1 MPRIAA
7 VVCTY
12 NRYDL
17 LPKAIQ
23 SLAQQS
29 VGAADYKI
37 VIVDNSPDHEAA
49 ARYAEQLRGPSNLTY
64 LVENTPGLSN
74 ARNVAARECGT
85 EIIAYMDDD
94 AIADPRW
101 LEELLR
107 AYERFGPEVGIV
119 GGRVVPI
126 WEAERPRWLHD
137 RLLGHV
143 SVVDWGGEYRVAAP
157 NEWFAGTNV
166 SYRTD
171 LVLRH
176 GGFNPSLGRVGSGI
190 SLMSNEEIEL
200 SEAIKAAGKL
210 LVYAPE
216 ARVDHLVDRKRLSR
230 TWFRKRAAWQ
240 AVSDFVMK
248 PEQTL
253 EAAQRQWRPLLDY
266 FNSLPP
272 KERSIRGLYVET
284 EDPEAF
290 LWQLGAIYMAE
301 VAALSGFEHAER

>member
-1 MPRIAA
+1 VPRIAA
-7 VVCTY
+7 VICTY

-23 SLAQQS
+23 SLAMQS
-29 VGAADYKI
+29 LDRAQYK
-37 VIVDNSPDHEAA
+37 VVVVDNSPDHEAA
-49 ARYAEQLRGPSNLTY
+49 ARYGEQFRGQKNFAY
-64 LVENTPGLSN
+64 LIERTPGLSN
-74 ARNVAARECGT
+74 ARNVAARTCGT
-85 EIIAYMDDD
+85 ELIAYMDDD

-107 AYERFGPEVGIV
+107 AYDRFGEEAGIV
-119 GGRVVPI
+119 GGRVDPI

-143 SVVDWGGEYRVAAP
+143 SVVDWGGECRVAGA
-157 NEWFAGTNV
+157 NEWLAGTNV
-166 SYRTD
+166 SYRTE
-171 LVLRH
+171 LVQLY

-190 SLMSNEEIEL
+190 SLMSNEEIAL

-210 LVYAPE
+210 LIYAPD
-216 ARVDHLVDRKRLSR
+216 ARVEHLVDKRRLSR

-248 PEQTL
+248 PEETL
-253 EAAQRQWRPLLDY
+253 KGAQHQWRPLLDY

-272 KERSIRGLYVET
+272 KERSIRGLYLET
-284 EDPEAF
+284 DDPEKF
-290 LWQLGAIYMAE
+290 LWQLGAIYMAT
-301 VAALSGFEHAER
+301 VAAMSGFEYAER